1 MSELVSLSCVLEL
14 IAVVR
19 VRPSLAD
26 ETVPLRLRNVLIH
39 PISSSDLRI
48 DVDPAQLGGN
58 AGLIGA
64 KRHPVF
70 SFDHVL
76 GEESSQVDLYD
87 VTARDV
93 VEEFLTGHNVTFL
106 A

>member
-1 MSELVSLSCVLEL
+1 MNG
-14 IAVVR
+14 I
-19 VRPSLAD
+19 
-26 ETVPLRLRNVLIH
+26 
-39 PISSSDLRI
+39 
-48 DVDPAQLGGN
+48 
-58 AGLIGA
+58 

-87 VTARDV
+87 ATAKDV
-93 VEEFLTGHNVTFL
+93 VEEYLKGHNVTFL